1 MAQKVTQAQPAIS
14 MPEKEAVTLDCVYE
28 ASGYTY
34 YLFWYKQPPSGEM
47 ILLIYQESYSE
58 QNATEGRYSL
68 NFQKPDRSIS
78 LTITGLQLR
87 DSAVYFC
94 ALRDTTVMQHLWE
107 PHKNLRSQAS
117 PSYGHQGE
125 RRRGRKKRGA
135 VPEAVGVFRWMLHSK
150 ENAISL
156 AQRTYQT
163 VSFIKSIFI
172 FNSLPRSRHF
182 TKDFFKWFVMITLKQ
197 KTQNLNGFPVLTCS
211 AKVASACSVKAQICP
226 GVKGTLRKLPLKD
239 LVSSRD

>member
-1 MAQKVTQAQPAIS
+1 MLT
-14 MPEKEAVTLDCVYE
+14 
-28 ASGYTY
+28 ASR
-34 YLFWYKQPPSGEM
+34 LS
-47 ILLIYQESYSE
+47 ILLILRGINGDSVTQ
-58 QNATEGRYSL
+58 TEGSVTLFEGTPLTLNCTYQSSYTVFVFWYVQHQNKAPQLLLKSL
-68 NFQKPDRSIS
+68 SENQRAEHHGFHASLVKSDSSFHLQKRSKPDRSIS
-78 LTITGLQLR
+78 LTITALQLR

-94 ALRDTTVMQHLWE
+94 ALRDTTVMRHLWE

-125 RRRGRKKRGA
+125 RWCGRKKRGA

-182 TKDFFKWFVMITLKQ
+182 TKDFF
-197 KTQNLNGFPVLTCS
+197 
-211 AKVASACSVKAQICP
+211 
-226 GVKGTLRKLPLKD
+226 
-239 LVSSRD
+239 